1 MRLRA
6 RILER
11 GRSGSLDQAPGLW
24 IRAEDASRLHPGP
37 TPPWLR
43 GVPGRRHPSRSSHEW
58 PPPSAESRRARPAR
72 RWWSA
77 LPTRTVPP
85 SQPWAT
91 LASAGGG
98 KEGESA
104 VSRLGPHNTADFP
117 PLLRR
122 LWTSV
127 NLRDQNGDAQGWGVG
142 WGVWPPEV
150 TSNSRAAARELPAG
164 NRRKTP

>member
-1 MRLRA
+1 M
-6 RILER
+6 
-11 GRSGSLDQAPGLW
+11 
-24 IRAEDASRLHPGP
+24 
-37 TPPWLR
+37 
-43 GVPGRRHPSRSSHEW
+43 
-58 PPPSAESRRARPAR
+58 
-72 RWWSA
+72 
-77 LPTRTVPP
+77 
-85 SQPWAT
+85 
-91 LASAGGG
+91 
-98 KEGESA
+98 
-104 VSRLGPHNTADFP
+104 SRLGPHNTADFP